1 MCPVQISLG
10 RLVRETR
17 KYLKLT
23 QSQLAL
29 ATNVGSIRKIKTNS
43 LFLD

>member
-1 MCPVQISLG
+1 MSLG

-17 KYLKLT
+17 KLLKLT
-23 QSQLAL
+23 QAQLVLIANAGPFL
-29 ATNVGSIRKIKTNS
+29 KIKTIF